1 MKDITDN
8 RRLLVQTT
16 FTTHTFLR
24 NLMTDSITIYNIVT
38 ENFFFY
44 LLHFNDCSPF
54 LTRVVM

>member
-38 ENFFFY
+38 EIFFF
-44 LLHFNDCSPF
+44 LFTPILMIVHLF
-54 LTRVVM
+54 